1 MQKDLKKKKKK
12 HSVEKNENVT
22 RLCSVHQIDF
32 ERSRTPFRGI
42 YKVKEDVEEGIMANI
57 SKLLSYKKSK
67 LLQYCRTHF
76 Y

>member
-1 MQKDLKKKKKK
+1 MQKDLKKKK

-42 YKVKEDVEEGIMANI
+42 YKVKEDVEEGIMANV
-57 SKLLSYKKSK
+57 SKLLSYKPSK

>member
-1 MQKDLKKKKKK
+1 MQKDLKKKKK

-22 RLCSVHQIDF
+22 RLCSVHQIDS

-42 YKVKEDVEEGIMANI
+42 YKVKEDVEEGIMANV